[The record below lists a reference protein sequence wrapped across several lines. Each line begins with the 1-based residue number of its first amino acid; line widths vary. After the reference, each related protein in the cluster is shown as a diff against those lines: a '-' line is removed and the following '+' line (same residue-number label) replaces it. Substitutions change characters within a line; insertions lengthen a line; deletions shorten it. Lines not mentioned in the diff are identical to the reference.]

1 MEPFTAYRG
10 WALAHQGEAEEGVEE
25 IRRGLTTMHATGIE
39 LNRPRLLMALAEACE
54 QAERPEEGLTALSEA
69 LEVMERTGGR
79 LYEAEL
85 YRLHAE
91 LTLQKEAGG

>member
-1 MEPFTAYRG
+1 
-10 WALAHQGEAEEGVEE
+10 
-25 IRRGLTTMHATGIE
+25 
-39 LNRPRLLMALAEACE
+39 MALAEACE